1 MPHLVGCGAMRI
13 IIQPVTD
20 GFELCARLGLV
31 FAPLKDLSGK
41 AIYAVLRGS
50 PSAKAGLKARDIVF
64 AADKTRLDSIQHL
77 VFSDRRPSE
86 LNLRVFVAR
95 YFTVA

>member
-1 MPHLVGCGAMRI
+1 MRI

-64 AADKTRLDSIQHL
+64 AADKTRLKAPRALNEPVCWNCSSFNH
-77 VFSDRRPSE
+77 RPS
-86 LNLRVFVAR
+86 A
-95 YFTVA
+95 

>member
-1 MPHLVGCGAMRI
+1 MRI

-50 PSAKAGLKARDIVF
+50 PSAKAGLIPIV
-64 AADKTRLDSIQHL
+64 TM
-77 VFSDRRPSE
+77 SDRRSPS
-86 LNLRVFVAR
+86 RVGR
-95 YFTVA
+95 WT